1 MHDMFGN
8 SVTATSQVALH
19 HYDRAVDAQLHAW
32 PGVLESVEDALAEA
46 PDFALPH
53 ALKALVLSGRG
64 QGLQAGEVIAQAQAY
79 SRRALPREQSH
90 VELVTAIVEGRPRDA
105 LSKVIDHARMH
116 PTDVLSASTALG
128 AYGLFAFSGRADHDA
143 ARLEFTEAMAPHFP
157 PDFPWLMVGRGWAR
171 IEAGRVDDGL
181 AMAQR
186 AIALRPNNG
195 HNAHVVLHGLFESSD
210 PEAAVNFLDEW
221 LPGYPDDALMWG
233 HLNWHGAL
241 AEIEL
246 GRLDA
251 AVARLIGPIAE
262 YLPRGTPFMGL
273 ADIGSLLWRLGL
285 IGVEGLPWGI
295 AHEHA
300 KRNFPQGSNVFG
312 ELHLTMLAAARGDRH
327 GLVAAVQHLESISES
342 GHAGAPV
349 ALRWAQA
356 LIALLDRDSA
366 LAQEHLDACCED
378 SVRLGGSHAQRSVI
392 EQTRNALRL
401 PVTR

>member
-1 MHDMFGN
+1 MNDMFGN
-8 SVTATSQVALH
+8 GVTTTSRAAIN

-53 ALKALVLSGRG
+53 ALKALVLAGRG
-64 QGLQAGEVIAQAQAY
+64 QGMQAQAAVAQAEAC

-90 VELVTAIVEGRPRDA
+90 VELVTAIVKGRPNDA
-105 LSKVIDHARMH
+105 LAKVIDHSRTH
-116 PTDVLSASTALG
+116 PTDVLPASTALG
-128 AYGLFAFSGRADHDA
+128 AYGLFAFSGRADHDV

-157 PDFPWLMVGRGWAR
+157 SNFPWLMAYRGWAR
-171 IEAGRVDDGL
+171 IEAGRADEGL
-181 AMAQR
+181 AMAQH

-195 HNAHVVLHGLFESSD
+195 NNAHIVLHGLFESNQHDASVD
-210 PEAAVNFLDEW
+210 FLDDW
-221 LPGYPDDALMWG
+221 MPGYPDYAVMWG

-251 AVARLIGPIAE
+251 AVARLVGPIAE

-273 ADIGSLLWRLGL
+273 ADVGSLLWRLGL
-285 IGVEGLPWGI
+285 IGVDGLPWGI
-295 AHEHA
+295 AQEHA
-300 KRNFPQGSNVFG
+300 KRHFPHGSNVFG

-327 GLVAAVQHLESISES
+327 GVVAALQRLESISER

-356 LIALLDRDSA
+356 LIALLDGDCA
-366 LAQEHLDACCED
+366 LAREHLNACSEQ
-378 SVRLGGSHAQRSVI
+378 SVRLGGSHVQRGIV

-401 PVTR
+401 PVAR